1 MTTTQPS
8 GSSLAREPS
17 NHTQGVAIAE
27 LPSTQHTAMAPLTL
41 VEQRSTDGKQ
51 QVVAFIQREF
61 GRVGLTMRTDYFVP
75 ESDEAAQLP
84 LDEQPWMM
92 RAQLGEG
99 GVGMVHRQPSPVNS
113 PGSPSGST
121 VNSL

>member
-8 GSSLAREPS
+8 GSSLALEPS
-17 NHTQGVAIAE
+17 NPTQGAAIAE
-27 LPSTQHTAMAPLTL
+27 LLTQHTAMAPLTL

-75 ESDEAAQLP
+75 ESDEAL
-84 LDEQPWMM
+84 
-92 RAQLGEG
+92 
-99 GVGMVHRQPSPVNS
+99 NS
-113 PGSPSGST
+113 
-121 VNSL
+121 